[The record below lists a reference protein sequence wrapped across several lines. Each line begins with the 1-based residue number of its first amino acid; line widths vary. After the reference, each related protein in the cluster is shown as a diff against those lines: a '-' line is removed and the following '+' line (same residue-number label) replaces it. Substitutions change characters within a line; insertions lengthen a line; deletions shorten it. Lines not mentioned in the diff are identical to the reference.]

1 MSERIG
7 VYICHCGTNIANT
20 VDVNAVAEYAKTLPD
35 VVVVREY
42 KYMCSDPGQ
51 EMIKKDIEENKLT
64 RVVVSSCSPLMHEN
78 TFRGAIE
85 DAGLN
90 RFLFQM
96 SNIREQ
102 CSWVHI
108 DRKNATEKA
117 KKLVAGAVYR
127 VRWHKELTGRRVSVE
142 QSAMVVGAGIAGIEA
157 SLKLAEAGKKV
168 YLVEKEPSIGGHMAM
183 FDKTFPTLDCAACIL
198 TPKMVSVGQHPNIEL
213 LTYSEVE
220 EVSGFVGNFEVTV
233 RRKARYVDEDKCT
246 GCGSCLERCPVQYKP
261 AENGRPLEPI
271 EMTPEMKR
279 RVDRIID
286 LHRHEKVPL
295 PAILNEINLE
305 LGYLPRPALKYLSQQ
320 FHIPLSRIYHI
331 ATFYTAFKLEPQ
343 GEHTIQVCMGTACY
357 VRGSQRVLESLEQ
370 RLEIKAGQTTPD
382 LKFTLETVNCPGSCT
397 MGPVVMLDNR
407 YFSVTP
413 AKVDWFIDSILQ
425 ATAKLSA

>member
-20 VDVNAVAEYAKTLPD
+20 VDIRAVAEYAKNLPE
-35 VVVVREY
+35 VEVVREY

-51 EMIKKDIEENKLT
+51 EMIKKDIQEHNLT

-78 TFRGAIE
+78 TFRGAVE

-102 CSWVHI
+102 CSWVHS
-108 DRKNATEKA
+108 DRKQATEKA
-117 KKLVAGAVYR
+117 KRMVAGAVNR
-127 VRWHKELTGRRVSVE
+127 VRWHRELTGREVQLD
-142 QSAMVVGAGIAGIEA
+142 QSAMIVGAGITGIEA
-157 SLKLAEAGKKV
+157 ALKLADAGKKV

-220 EVSGFVGNFEVTV
+220 EVNGYVGNFEVKV
-233 RRKARYVDEDKCT
+233 RRKARYIDEDKCT
-246 GCGSCLERCPVQYKP
+246 GCGSCLERCPVQHKP
-261 AENGRPLEPI
+261 GDNGHMLPEI
-271 EMTPEMKR
+271 EMTPEMQR
-279 RVDRIID
+279 CVDQIID
-286 LHRHEKVPL
+286 CHKHEKVPI
-295 PAILNEINLE
+295 PAILNGINQE
-305 LGYLPRPALKYLSQQ
+305 LGFLPKPALRYLSQQ
-320 FHIPLSRIYHI
+320 LQVPLSRIYHI
-331 ATFYTAFKLEPQ
+331 ATFYTAYSLEPQ
-343 GEHTIQVCMGTACY
+343 GEHTIKVCLGTACY
-357 VRGSQRVLESLEQ
+357 VRGSQRVLEAFED

-382 LKFTLETVNCPGSCT
+382 MKFTLETVNCPGSCT
-397 MGPVVMLDNR
+397 MGPVVALDDR
-407 YFSVTP
+407 YLT
-413 AKVDWFIDSILQ
+413 VDPNEVEQLLRSY
-425 ATAKLSA
+425 A

>member
-20 VDVNAVAEYAKTLPD
+20 VDIRAVAEYAKNLPE
-35 VVVVREY
+35 VEVVREY

-51 EMIKKDIEENKLT
+51 EMIKKDIQEHNLT

-78 TFRGAIE
+78 TFRGAVE

-102 CSWVHI
+102 CSWVHS
-108 DRKNATEKA
+108 DRKQATEKA
-117 KKLVAGAVYR
+117 KRMVAGAVNR
-127 VRWHKELTGRRVSVE
+127 VRWHRELTGREVQLD
-142 QSAMVVGAGIAGIEA
+142 QSAMIVGAGITGIEA
-157 SLKLAEAGKKV
+157 ALKLADAGKKV

-220 EVSGFVGNFEVTV
+220 EVNGYVGNFEVKV
-233 RRKARYVDEDKCT
+233 RRKARYIDEDKCT
-246 GCGSCLERCPVQYKP
+246 GCGSCLERCPVQHKP
-261 AENGRPLEPI
+261 GDNGHMLPEI
-271 EMTPEMKR
+271 EMTPEMQR
-279 RVDRIID
+279 RVDQIID
-286 LHRHEKVPL
+286 CHKHEKVPI
-295 PAILNEINLE
+295 PAILNGINQE
-305 LGYLPRPALKYLSQQ
+305 LGFLPKPALRYLSQQ
-320 FHIPLSRIYHI
+320 LQVPLSRIYHI
-331 ATFYTAFKLEPQ
+331 ATFYTAYSLEPQ
-343 GEHTIQVCMGTACY
+343 GEHTIKVCLGTACY
-357 VRGSQRVLESLEQ
+357 VRGSQRVLEAFED

-382 LKFTLETVNCPGSCT
+382 MKFTLETVNCPGSCT
-397 MGPVVMLDNR
+397 MGPVVALDDR
-407 YFSVTP
+407 YLT
-413 AKVDWFIDSILQ
+413 VDPNEVEQLLRSY
-425 ATAKLSA
+425 A